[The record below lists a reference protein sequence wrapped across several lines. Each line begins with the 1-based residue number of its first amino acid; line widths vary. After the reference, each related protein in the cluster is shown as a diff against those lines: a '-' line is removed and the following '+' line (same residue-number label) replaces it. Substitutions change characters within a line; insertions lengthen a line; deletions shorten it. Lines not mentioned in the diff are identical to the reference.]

1 MLRRLATVVAATTA
15 LALAGAA
22 PALAQTEQPGPPSG
36 NGVQPE
42 WVEDNP
48 DCEDLLDA
56 TDYLFEHKTGVPK
69 DETIQLSDDGLSGS
83 VTVDVHPDATF
94 DFEFTGD
101 FVAAAV
107 IVKGGPNANFYDYRP
122 DGEDADTGLHA
133 PVNPN
138 TSKFY
143 GLSHIS
149 FCVTEA
155 PDETPPPTTP
165 PTNGETPP
173 PTTPPTTPPTE
184 DGETPKPVPTEVPAG
199 YGQAD
204 NGSAGTMGLIAFA
217 TALAIGGAALVSR
230 RFLKD
235 N

>member
-1 MLRRLATVVAATTA
+1 
-15 LALAGAA
+15 
-22 PALAQTEQPGPPSG
+22 LAQDTEQPGSPSG

-42 WVEDNP
+42 WVDDNP

-56 TDYLFEHKTGVPK
+56 DDFLFEHKTGVPQ
-69 DETIQLSDDGLSGS
+69 DETIQLSEDGLSGS
-83 VTVDVHPDATF
+83 LMIDVRDTDDGPVF
-94 DFEFTGD
+94 DFTFTGD

-107 IVKGGPNANFYDYRP
+107 IVKGGDNANLYDYRP

-133 PVNPN
+133 PVNPG
-138 TSKFY
+138 SGDFY

-165 PTNGETPP
+165 PPTNGETP
-173 PTTPPTTPPTE
+173 PPTTPPTE
-184 DGETPKPVPTEVPAG
+184 DGETPKPVPTSVPAG

-204 NGSAGTMGLIAFA
+204 NGSASTIGLLAFL
-217 TALAIGGAALVSR
+217 TALAVGGAALVTR

>member
-1 MLRRLATVVAATTA
+1 MLRRMATVVAATTA

-22 PALAQTEQPGPPSG
+22 PALAVTEDPGAPSG

-42 WVEDNP
+42 WAEDNP

-56 TDYLFEHKTGVPK
+56 DDFLFEHKTGVPT
-69 DETIQLSDDGLSGS
+69 DETIQLSHDGLSGS
-83 VTVDVHPDATF
+83 LEIDVDGAVF
-94 DFEFTGD
+94 DFTFTGD

-107 IVKGGPNANFYDYRP
+107 IVKGGPNANLYDYRP

-138 TSKFY
+138 NDEFY

-155 PDETPPPTTP
+155 PDETPPPTTPP

-184 DGETPKPVPTEVPAG
+184 DGETPKPVPTSVPAG

-204 NGSAGTMGLIAFA
+204 NGSASTIGLLAFL
-217 TALAIGGAALVSR
+217 TAMAIGGGALVTR

>member
-1 MLRRLATVVAATTA
+1 
-15 LALAGAA
+15 
-22 PALAQTEQPGPPSG
+22 
-36 NGVQPE
+36 
-42 WVEDNP
+42 
-48 DCEDLLDA
+48 
-56 TDYLFEHKTGVPK
+56 
-69 DETIQLSDDGLSGS
+69 
-83 VTVDVHPDATF
+83 
-94 DFEFTGD
+94 
-101 FVAAAV
+101 V

-122 DGEDADTGLHA
+122 DGEDADKNLHA
-133 PVNPN
+133 PVNPG
-138 TSKFY
+138 SGDFY

-155 PDETPPPTTP
+155 PDETPPPTTPP

-184 DGETPKPVPTEVPAG
+184 DGETPKPVPTSVPAG

-204 NGSAGTMGLIAFA
+204 NGSASTIGLLAFL
-217 TALAIGGAALVSR
+217 TALAVGGAALVTR